1 MSRLT
6 RLFDRFRSARR
17 PPARKTDEVR
27 WVVVGLGN
35 PDQKYLRSRHNVG
48 FMVVQRLAREGG
60 ARLSKRRFK
69 GITALAKLDSAPVL
83 LVQPQTFYNLSG
95 ECVAPIVGYFNLPPQ
110 QLIVVHDEMDLEPGR
125 LRIKQGGGDAGN
137 RGVRSI
143 AQSLSSTDF
152 IRVRVGIG
160 HAPAGD
166 DDKDYL
172 LRPMTPADRARFA
185 EVVERAADAVR
196 ALIAQGLSAAMNR
209 FNQWP

>member
-6 RLFDRFRSARR
+6 RLFDHFRSARR
-17 PPARKTDEVR
+17 PAARKTDEVR

-35 PDQKYLRSRHNVG
+35 PDEKYLRSRHNVG
-48 FMVVQRLAREGG
+48 FMVVHRLAREGG

-69 GITALAKLDSAPVL
+69 GITALVEIDTVPVL
-83 LVQPQTFYNLSG
+83 LVQPRTFYNLTG
-95 ECVAPIVGYFNLPPQ
+95 ECVAPTLGYFNLSPQ

-160 HAPAGD
+160 HAPPDD

-172 LRPMTPADRARFA
+172 LRPMTAADRARFA
-185 EVVERAADAVR
+185 DVVERAADAVR
-196 ALIAQGLSAAMNR
+196 VLVAQGLSAAMNR